1 MCTCTSIDRS
11 MHVQSGS
18 CESVIPP
25 ASSSGAAATGQ
36 RTTTYETQTTTSS
49 PAPAAAV
56 RPGGAI
62 CRYAPARALVRVRHD
77 ETNDA
82 RPPSTSTSVLCC
94 STISGGDGG
103 RCACMRRQR
112 RMADPCAYPWLHF
125 GPRLIMDRGAWGRRA
140 RGRRRHLGLG
150 HRQEWPF

>member
-1 MCTCTSIDRS
+1 

-49 PAPAAAV
+49 PAHQQQQSGRAV
-56 RPGGAI
+56 PYADMLLLVLSCVCGATKQMM
-62 CRYAPARALVRVRHD
+62 R
-77 ETNDA
+77 A
-82 RPPSTSTSVLCC
+82 RPPPRPLFYVVRPSAAVARWPVHAC
-94 STISGGDGG
+94 GDSADWRTHVPILG
-103 RCACMRRQR
+103 CMH
-112 RMADPCAYPWLHF
+112 L

-140 RGRRRHLGLG
+140 RGRRRHLG